1 MAISDFTRVYPRF
14 KQTRPH
20 VEVNYDDSSLRG
32 NSGASEK
39 DIALIGSATNGKPN
53 TIYEIT
59 SSLQARTVFGSG
71 ELVDAAELAW
81 GSKDTGDV
89 GTIYAMR
96 IEDATPA
103 ELKAAGVKFVSKVY
117 GDSANNITVKME
129 RNDLTKAMRVT
140 VDYKDAKYH
149 KVYDSIGQMFKL
161 QYQLNDPVNGK
172 ATYDV
177 VKTKEGQASKFVLNI
192 HDAKVPVT
200 TTTSTSTTESTTT
213 STTESTTTSTTIA
226 PEDTTTTTTKKNPVY
241 ATAIRFDVNEATI
254 KSGDAVKL
262 SYAVTPEDADV
273 STLTFSSDNED
284 IAKVDASGRV
294 TTLENKE
301 GIANIRVSVK
311 DASGKDVSDV
321 LKLTVS
327 PTADTVGNT
336 TVAKFA
342 LEAGSDD
349 GMVDIQQSFDLTNSE
364 YDTIFGLMQALQKI
378 PNMLV
383 YMLKGGDNTEIKT
396 AYLDEAKEVDIS
408 QDINDYEKAGYVWAL
423 QGDLVDKLQWD
434 TYIYAEADLGEKA
447 PDPFSEVHLA
457 GGKTGEIP
465 ISWESK
471 MRQFLQVPA
480 YYLVPITQSEAVHEE
495 AREVVNDSYELGHS
509 MRAFVGGGI
518 NEGMGQ
524 LISRQQDLQDG
535 RVALVGTSG
544 YVKMNDGRDLH
555 AAGYMLA
562 AKAAGVASQLSVGGA
577 ITNKYVNLESI
588 DQNFV
593 SSDYDVLNQ
602 NGVIMIEPIS
612 NRGVDKGFRFVQ
624 DVTTYNS
631 TTEPVKQRISLGE
644 ITDFLFDDLRFYLE
658 ENYIGQNVKVS
669 TADILKNAVD
679 SFLDQQ
685 VRDGLIVAYDSSD
698 TQVVIDADRA
708 WIGFTVQPSQTLD
721 YITVYG
727 AFSNYKDS
735 SGSSTA
741 LTNAGITSGD
751 STGSVIYSNNTD
763 SKYSG
768 SYNNSNWNNDYGSNS
783 SRFGTITHNSSN
795 GLYH

>member
-161 QYQLNDPVNGK
+161 QYQLNDPINGK

-177 VKTKEGQASKFVLNI
+177 VKTKEGRASKFVLNI

-200 TTTSTSTTESTTT
+200 STTT
-213 STTESTTTSTTIA
+213 STTSTSTSTTASTTIV
-226 PEDTTTTTTKKNPVY
+226 PDDTTTTTTNKNPVY

-273 STLTFSSDNED
+273 STLTFSSDNEG

-294 TTLENKE
+294 TTSENTN
-301 GIANIRVSVK
+301 GIANIKVSVK

-342 LEAGSDD
+342 LEADSDN

-434 TYIYAEADLGEKA
+434 NYIYAEADLGEKA

-480 YYLVPITQSEAVHEE
+480 YYLVPVTQSEAVHEE
-495 AREVVNDSYELGHS
+495 AREVVNNSYELGHS
-509 MRAFVGGGI
+509 MRAFVGAGI
-518 NEGMGQ
+518 NEGIGQ

-544 YVKMNDGRDLH
+544 YVKMNDGRDFH

-562 AKAAGVASQLSVGGA
+562 AKAAGVASQLSIGGA

-588 DQNFV
+588 DQNFT
-593 SSDYDVLNQ
+593 SSDYDLLNQ
-602 NGVIMIEPIS
+602 NGVIMFEPIS

-631 TTEPVKQRISLGE
+631 TTEPIKQRISLGE

-679 SFLDQQ
+679 SFLDRQ

-708 WIGFTVQPSQTLD
+708 WIGFTIQPSQTLD

-735 SGSSTA
+735 SGKSTA

-751 STGSVIYSNNTD
+751 STGSVIYSKNTD
-763 SKYSG
+763 SQYSG

-783 SRFGTITHNSSN
+783 SRFGTINHNSSN

>member
-161 QYQLNDPVNGK
+161 QYQLNDPVNGT

-200 TTTSTSTTESTTT
+200 TTTTSTST
-213 STTESTTTSTTIA
+213 TTIA
-226 PEDTTTTTTKKNPVY
+226 PEDTTTTTTKKSPVY

-273 STLTFSSDNED
+273 STLTFKSDNEN
-284 IAKVDASGRV
+284 IARVDASGRV
-294 TTLENKE
+294 TTLENAD
-301 GIANIRVSVK
+301 GIANISVSVK

-342 LEAGSDD
+342 LEADE
-349 GMVDIQQSFDLTNSE
+349 GMVDIQQSFDLTNAE

-447 PDPFSEVHLA
+447 PEPFGETHLA
-457 GGKTGEIP
+457 GGKTGETP

-544 YVKMNDGRDLH
+544 YVKMNDGRDFH

-588 DQNFV
+588 DQNFA
-593 SSDYDVLNQ
+593 SSDYDMLNQ

-679 SFLDQQ
+679 SFLDRQ

-751 STGSVIYSNNTD
+751 STGSVVYSKNTD
-763 SKYSG
+763 SQYSG

-783 SRFGTITHNSSN
+783 SRFGTITHDTSN

>member
-1 MAISDFTRVYPRF
+1 
-14 KQTRPH
+14 
-20 VEVNYDDSSLRG
+20 
-32 NSGASEK
+32 
-39 DIALIGSATNGKPN
+39 
-53 TIYEIT
+53 
-59 SSLQARTVFGSG
+59 
-71 ELVDAAELAW
+71 
-81 GSKDTGDV
+81 
-89 GTIYAMR
+89 
-96 IEDATPA
+96 
-103 ELKAAGVKFVSKVY
+103 
-117 GDSANNITVKME
+117 
-129 RNDLTKAMRVT
+129 
-140 VDYKDAKYH
+140 
-149 KVYDSIGQMFKL
+149 
-161 QYQLNDPVNGK
+161 
-172 ATYDV
+172 
-177 VKTKEGQASKFVLNI
+177 
-192 HDAKVPVT
+192 
-200 TTTSTSTTESTTT
+200 
-213 STTESTTTSTTIA
+213 
-226 PEDTTTTTTKKNPVY
+226 
-241 ATAIRFDVNEATI
+241 
-254 KSGDAVKL
+254 
-262 SYAVTPEDADV
+262 
-273 STLTFSSDNED
+273 
-284 IAKVDASGRV
+284 
-294 TTLENKE
+294 
-301 GIANIRVSVK
+301 
-311 DASGKDVSDV
+311 
-321 LKLTVS
+321 
-327 PTADTVGNT
+327 
-336 TVAKFA
+336 
-342 LEAGSDD
+342 
-349 GMVDIQQSFDLTNSE
+349 
-364 YDTIFGLMQALQKI
+364 MQALQKI

-396 AYLDEAKEVDIS
+396 AYLDEAKGVDIS

-447 PDPFSEVHLA
+447 PDPFDEVHLA

-480 YYLVPITQSEAVHEE
+480 YYLVPITESEAVHEE
-495 AREVVNDSYELGHS
+495 AREVVNNSYELGHS
-509 MRAFVGGGI
+509 MRAFVGAGI
-518 NEGMGQ
+518 NEGIGQ

-562 AKAAGVASQLSVGGA
+562 AKAAGVASQLSIGGA

-593 SSDYDVLNQ
+593 SSDYDLLNQ

-631 TTEPVKQRISLGE
+631 TTEPIKQRISLGE

-679 SFLDQQ
+679 SFLDRQ

-708 WIGFTVQPSQTLD
+708 WIGFTIQPSQTLD

-735 SGSSTA
+735 SGKSTA

-751 STGSVIYSNNTD
+751 STGSVIYSKNTD
-763 SKYSG
+763 SQYSG

-783 SRFGTITHNSSN
+783 SRFGTINHNSSN